1 VFRIT
6 PVVAYCG
13 AGMRRTR
20 LISRLPTP
28 VAKRLCMTAEVL
40 INIDVD
46 DLDRAVAFYTAA
58 FGLNVGRRFDRFAVE
73 LTGGTS
79 PIYLLAKAAGTE
91 AGPTTGE
98 RRRYT
103 RHWTPV
109 HLDFVV
115 PDLEAAVK
123 TVLSAGATLDGQPAT
138 HNWGKIAHLADPFG
152 HGLCLVEFLG
162 RGYDEIA
169 TS

>member
-1 VFRIT
+1 
-6 PVVAYCG
+6 
-13 AGMRRTR
+13 
-20 LISRLPTP
+20 
-28 VAKRLCMTAEVL
+28 MTADVL

-58 FGLNVGRRFDRFAVE
+58 FDLKVGRRFGAFAVE
-73 LTGGTS
+73 LTGATV

-91 AGPTTGE
+91 ASPTSGE
-98 RRRYT
+98 RRRYA

-115 PDLEAAVK
+115 PDLEAALR
-123 TVLSAGATLDGQPAT
+123 TVLSAGATLDEEPAT
-138 HNWGKIAHLADPFG
+138 HRWGRIAHLADPFG
-152 HGLCLVEFLG
+152 HGLCLIEFIG

-169 TS
+169 GG

>member
-1 VFRIT
+1 
-6 PVVAYCG
+6 
-13 AGMRRTR
+13 
-20 LISRLPTP
+20 
-28 VAKRLCMTAEVL
+28 MTAGVL

-46 DLDRAVAFYTAA
+46 DLTRAVAFYTAA
-58 FGLNVGRRFDRFAVE
+58 LGLKVGRRFGAFAVE

-79 PIYLLAKAAGTE
+79 PIYLLAKAAGT
-91 AGPTTGE
+91 AASPATGD
-98 RRRYT
+98 RRRYA

-115 PDLEAAVK
+115 PDLEAAL
-123 TVLSAGATLDGQPAT
+123 TTTLSAGATLDRQPET
-138 HNWGKIAHLADPFG
+138 HKWGKIAHLADPFG

-169 TS
+169 TG